1 LKEER
6 KLRYESISQLG
17 NFGHD
22 KLTVGMYL
30 ENQKRM
36 LHFHRKFSA
45 IDLFRAMDKDGNG
58 YLTSKEFDKFF
69 ANDEDF

>member
-1 LKEER
+1 MVKFV
-6 KLRYESISQLG
+6 Q
-17 NFGHD
+17 D
-22 KLTVGMYL
+22 KLTVGMNL

-36 LHFHRKFSA
+36 LQFHRKFSA

-58 YLTSKEFDKFF
+58 YLTSKEFDEFF